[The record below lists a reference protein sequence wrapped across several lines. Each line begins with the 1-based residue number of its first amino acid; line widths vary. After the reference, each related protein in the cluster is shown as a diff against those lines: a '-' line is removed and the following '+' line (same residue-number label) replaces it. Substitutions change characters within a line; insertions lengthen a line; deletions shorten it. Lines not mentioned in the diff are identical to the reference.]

1 MSVDRR
7 LFALAA
13 VDVTGDH
20 VDELVACAWDG
31 YTCVVDHAANVVE
44 YEFGCELVSQPNAVV
59 LFYRGSFVRL
69 IDTCSSILSKIL
81 HTQTLHALSR

>member
-1 MSVDRR
+1 MGTTDREIWQVSVDRR

-31 YTCVVDHAANVVE
+31 YTCVVDHAGNVVE
-44 YEFGCELVSQPNAVV
+44 YEFGRELVSQ
-59 LFYRGSFVRL
+59 
-69 IDTCSSILSKIL
+69 D
-81 HTQTLHALSR
+81 HTVA